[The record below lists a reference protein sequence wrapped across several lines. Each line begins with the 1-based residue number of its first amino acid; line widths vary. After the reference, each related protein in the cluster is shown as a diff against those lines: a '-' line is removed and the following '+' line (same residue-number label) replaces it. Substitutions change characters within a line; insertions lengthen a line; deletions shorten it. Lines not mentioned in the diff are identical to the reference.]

1 MVKAYSNG
9 VGGNHGRRVHRK
21 MWLLRKARKRTGP
34 VRVRAR
40 SIAAQWGISSEST
53 RNSVVISH
61 DQSVEVLL
69 PATLDFEDNYE
80 STAAHLALIRQ
91 AAIRRRRLKE
101 LHFDAITSVSPA
113 AALVLASEVDRWR
126 QRVGG
131 RLRANVSRWDPEIK
145 RLLGQMGYFELLGLE
160 RPVDHDH
167 AGDTTF
173 INFLRSDLNHSN
185 GGQLAKT
192 LRIAIEEI
200 VGQEIKRH
208 LLFEG
213 LSEAITNVSQHA
225 YPSWS
230 YSAGTKQWWLSASFE
245 RRARRLIVM
254 FYDQGVGIP
263 RTLPSSHIWEW
274 IKGRVDLWTD
284 AQKIEAAMEY
294 GRSQTARPER
304 GKGLKNLLEF
314 ARAHAEGKLSIFS
327 DHGLYQAVNTGNG
340 ELASSC
346 RDLRTSIGGTLI
358 EWSVKL

>member
-1 MVKAYSNG
+1 M
-9 VGGNHGRRVHRK
+9 HRK
-21 MWLLRKARKRTGP
+21 MWLMKKARKRPGKG
-34 VRVRAR
+34 RVRAP
-40 SIAAQWGISSEST
+40 SIAAQWGISSKSM
-53 RNSVVISH
+53 RNSVVVSH
-61 DQSVEVLL
+61 DQTVEVLL
-69 PATLDFEDNYE
+69 PATLDFDDNYE
-80 STAAHLALIRQ
+80 TTAAHLALIRQ

-101 LHFDAITSVSPA
+101 LHFDVITSVSPA

-131 RLRANVSRWDPEIK
+131 RLRANVDRWDPEIK
-145 RLLGQMGYFELLGLE
+145 RLLGQMGYFELLGLV
-160 RPVDHDH
+160 RPADSDQP
-167 AGDTTF
+167 GDTTF
-173 INFLRSDLNHSN
+173 INFLRGDPNHAN

-192 LRIAIEEI
+192 LRLAIEKI
-200 VGQEIKRH
+200 VGQEIQRH

-230 YSAGTKQWWLSASFE
+230 YSAGAKQWWLSASFE
-245 RRARRLIVM
+245 RPARRLIVM

-284 AQKIEAAMEY
+284 AQKIEAAMRY

-304 GKGLKNLLEF
+304 GKGLSNLLEF
-314 ARAHAEGKLSIFS
+314 ATAHAEGKLAIFS
-327 DHGLYQAVNTGNG
+327 HHGLCRVVKNVDG
-340 ELASSC
+340 ELVSSR
-346 RDLRTSIGGTLI
+346 RDLQTSIGGTLI